1 MAQRSVTYIAGVIRT
16 SLTLAGDA
24 LCSVQVYLV
33 APAEQAHASLLQITQ
48 AAELIYDVCVAGD
61 AHLGGFAVNIG
72 EVWES
77 TKKKYGEN
85 PL

>member
-33 APAEQAHASLLQITQ
+33 APARQAHASLFQITQ